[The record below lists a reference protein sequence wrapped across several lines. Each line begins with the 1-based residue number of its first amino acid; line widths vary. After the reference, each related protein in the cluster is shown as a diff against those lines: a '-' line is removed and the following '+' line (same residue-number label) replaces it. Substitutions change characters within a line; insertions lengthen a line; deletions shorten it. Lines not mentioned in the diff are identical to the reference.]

1 MIIRGQQAIEYKRRH
16 PGGELNKY
24 NDPIEKALSDISIE
38 KAEEVSRED
47 PGLIWIEEVEAGAD
61 LEEMHLDSFFARVD
75 AGELIPID
83 GEADGAEQLEEE
95 ADAGAGAELES

>member
-1 MIIRGQQAIEYKRRH
+1 MIIRGQRAIEYKRRH

-24 NDPIEKALSDISIE
+24 NDPIEKALIDISIE

-61 LEEMHLDSFFARVD
+61 LEEMHLD
-75 AGELIPID
+75 